1 MQIDLAPVDLAYVA
15 VLTGICFIAALLG
28 SLISFRNK
36 LGGAILAAVLFAV
49 GLVAWMYY
57 PHPQLPGPLTPRTVG
72 EPAHGAAAPVPSPVR
87 PSNPVSTVSPP
98 GNPVETVTPPAPV
111 APAPVTPAPSGH

>member
-1 MQIDLAPVDLAYVA
+1 MPIDLTAVDWAFVGILSI
-15 VLTGICFIAALLG
+15 ICFVAALLG

-57 PHPQLPGPLTPRTVG
+57 PHPQLPGPLAPRAV
-72 EPAHGAAAPVPSPVR
+72 EAAPVAAPAPAPSAMR
-87 PSNPVSTVSPP
+87 PANPVTTVSPP
-98 GNPVETVTPPAPV
+98 ANPVQTVSPPAD
-111 APAPVTPAPSGH
+111 TSPSGTK